1 MLYLMINKGNSF
13 KINTVYHVV
22 SALTA
27 LVFHA
32 MMSLYLPATLLHP
45 EVGESNY

>member
-13 KINTVYHVV
+13 KLNTVYHVV